1 MSAEPGG
8 AAERA
13 AVEHIPLVVVGVSS
27 RSGSPSALQWAAEHA
42 AAVGGHV
49 RAVLAWRP
57 PRPPV
62 TSGNRPP
69 AVSTLADQDPQR
81 AAEERLEGL
90 LRAALGED
98 HAVQAVAVRGAAR
111 PVLLRESRE
120 ADLLVLDSPRA
131 AKLVTPG
138 AKLLAPQLVFSAAC
152 PVVVMPPP
160 VEEGLSAVRRAGRRL
175 GRAAAV
181 AAATAGR
188 PGRPPLSPS

>member
-8 AAERA
+8 ADELA
-13 AVEHIPLVVVGVSS
+13 AVDHVPLIVVGVSS

-62 TSGNRPP
+62 ASGNRPP
-69 AVSTLADQDPQR
+69 AVSTLADADPQR
-81 AAEERLEGL
+81 AAEGKLERL

-98 HAVQAVAVRGAAR
+98 HAVQAVAVQGSAR
-111 PVLLRESRE
+111 SVLLRESQR

-131 AKLVTPG
+131 AKLVAPG

-160 VEEGLSAVRRAGRRL
+160 VEESTSAVRRAGRRL
-175 GRAAAV
+175 GRAAA
-181 AAATAGR
+181 TAGR
-188 PGRPPLSPS
+188 PGRPPLGPS